1 MIDRCLSQVGTNI
14 HGWRMP
20 YGRCGRCH
28 TNFARATPTYC
39 PFVIIGYTNFD
50 LLVNHIMFWPHQLW
64 KPFSAHANITIE
76 DIPFKK
82 IFRGKLFLSR
92 YE

>member
-1 MIDRCLSQVGTNI
+1 MAGVTVAHQLC
-14 HGWRMP
+14 P
-20 YGRCGRCH
+20 CH
-28 TNFARATPTYC
+28 TNIL
-39 PFVIIGYTNFD
+39 PFCHYWLHQLD

-76 DIPFKK
+76 DIHFKK